1 MVSFSEEELREE
13 RGGDLR
19 SNKVYIGEVWDENR
33 VSWETERGGDIV
45 RLGILG
51 FMMFFEVLQ
60 RWG

>member
-33 VSWETERGGDIV
+33 VS
-45 RLGILG
+45 
-51 FMMFFEVLQ
+51 
-60 RWG
+60 